1 MIRAFA
7 TASMVVV
14 LARTAQP
21 APGERDEL
29 DACNAM
35 IERAAAIATAR
46 RRPGRCRGSQ
56 KCRQIVKEWTLRD
69 SRMSV
74 DENGRPLR

>member
-14 LARTAQP
+14 LARA
-21 APGERDEL
+21 G
-29 DACNAM
+29 
-35 IERAAAIATAR
+35 RARRARCLQGHDRARGAIATAR

-69 SRMSV
+69 SRMS